1 MAGTNAAAAKA
12 ALIAKVGT
20 LTGLGDLQVSY
31 SYPGRT
37 TDRDLVY
44 GGRITGPIALS
55 TMRGSGRLK
64 RIEDPVLNLHIEVAR
79 PGEGTSEVTEAR
91 ACEIGTAIENYL
103 AANPTLQDAVTG
115 LLLVTPQGFDMESS
129 IDDESS
135 YTVLT
140 YRILL
145 KSHLT

>member
-12 ALIAKVGT
+12 ALIDAIGA

-55 TMRGSGRLK
+55 TMRGSGRIK
-64 RIEDPVLNLHIEVAR
+64 RIEDPVLQLHIEVAR
-79 PGEGTSEVTEAR
+79 PGEDTAAVTEAR
-91 ACEIGTAIENYL
+91 ACAIGTAIENYL
-103 AANPTLQDAVTG
+103 AASPTLEDAVTG
-115 LLLVTPQGFDMESS
+115 LLLVAPTGFDMESA

-135 YTVLT
+135 ITVLT
-140 YRILL
+140 YQILL

>member
-12 ALIAKVGT
+12 ALITAIGA

-64 RIEDPVLNLHIEVAR
+64 RIEDSVLQLHIEVAR
-79 PGEGTSEVTEAR
+79 PGEDTSAVTEAR
-91 ACEIGTAIENYL
+91 ACEIGEAIEEYL
-103 AANPTLQDAVTG
+103 AANPALEDAVTG
-115 LLLVTPQGFDMESS
+115 LLLAAPQGFDLESAIADESS
-129 IDDESS
+129 I
-135 YTVLT
+135 TVLT